1 MIQGQRLGAG
11 FFSDI
16 LSDFLI
22 TVIFIV
28 ASFELRSI
36 SEDGLTWAL
45 VLVLDDPRA
54 EGGRRLLGG
63 ELFGL
68 LDDGDFHDTLLQL
81 NVGDW

>member
-28 ASFELRSI
+28 ASFALSRI
-36 SEDGLTWAL
+36 SKMDRPMLS
-45 VLVLDDPRA
+45 
-54 EGGRRLLGG
+54 
-63 ELFGL
+63 F
-68 LDDGDFHDTLLQL
+68 
-81 NVGDW
+81 